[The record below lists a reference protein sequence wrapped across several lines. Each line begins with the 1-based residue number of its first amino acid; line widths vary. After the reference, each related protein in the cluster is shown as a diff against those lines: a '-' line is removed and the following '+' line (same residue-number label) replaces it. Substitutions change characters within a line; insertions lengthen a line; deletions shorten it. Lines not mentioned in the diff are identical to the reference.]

1 MKRQLENSKQAYTS
15 KKFRRNFR
23 YCYNHGKKR
32 TWVNMIQNE
41 EGAWTC
47 IPGKECQVG
56 GNAAMCT
63 EHHRS
68 RTLVNLTKNEDG
80 LWVCK
85 PNGQCQ
91 LPLVKEEVM
100 CSVHERLRTIENVS
114 KNENGQWVCDEG
126 SKCKLGSG
134 QSMRKKDEQ
143 RQICSVHQRVRTV
156 QNLSK
161 NDDDE
166 WVCIEGSSCMVAE
179 DKIKTE
185 KKPKSSSKV
194 SSASIL
200 ENQRYKDGN
209 FRGALQEHLKTG
221 VLKYDKAE
229 ERIRDGE
236 GATTA
241 VFLSKCRIEGNED
254 AAGMEGLGFGS
265 SKKQA
270 IQFAALDLI
279 IKLKFVT
286 PEQHLQIHPDSLKQT
301 A

>member
-1 MKRQLENSKQAYTS
+1 MKRQLENRNKSYTS
-15 KKFRRNFR
+15 KKSRRNFQ

-41 EGAWTC
+41 EGVWTC

-56 GNAAMCT
+56 GNAAMCIM
-63 EHHRS
+63 HHRS
-68 RTLVNLTKNEDG
+68 RTLVNLIMNEEG
-80 LWVCK
+80 FWVCK

-91 LPLVKEEVM
+91 LPVVKEVM
-100 CSVHERLRTIENVS
+100 CFVHKRLRTMLNVS
-114 KNENGQWVCDEG
+114 KNEDDQWVCDEG

-134 QSMRKKDEQ
+134 QSMRVDMQ
-143 RQICSVHQRVRTV
+143 RQICSTHQRVRTL

-161 NDDDE
+161 NEDDE
-166 WVCIEGSSCMVAE
+166 WVCIEGASCKVTE

-185 KKPKSSSKV
+185 KTPKFSSKV
-194 SSASIL
+194 KTGSIL
-200 ENQRYKDGN
+200 MNQQYKDGN

-221 VLKYDKAE
+221 KLKYDKVE
-229 ERIRDGE
+229 ERVRDGE
-236 GATTA
+236 GETTA
-241 VFLSKCRIEGNED
+241 VFLSKCRIDGNED
-254 AAGMEGLGFGS
+254 AAEMEGLGFGS
-265 SKKQA
+265 TKKQA

-286 PEQHLQIHPDSLKQT
+286 PEQHLEIHPDSLKQT